1 MQRAGGSRRRV
12 KTVWLQIN
20 TFLNKLKKKKKKNS
34 WVGKQLAHMHT
45 RPLCKKNN
53 SNDYKYLT
61 RQSDAFFKKTL
72 KVGNLKDLEL
82 NQTPTAFRR
91 EGTGHQRAENDP
103 KVTRVLKK

>member
-1 MQRAGGSRRRV
+1 MQRAGGSRQRV

-20 TFLNKLKKKKKKNS
+20 TFLNKLKKKKKNS

-61 RQSDAFFKKTL
+61 RQSDAFFKK
-72 KVGNLKDLEL
+72 NLKGGQFKGPGAQPDAHCLQEGR
-82 NQTPTAFRR
+82 NQS
-91 EGTGHQRAENDP
+91 P
-103 KVTRVLKK
+103 KG